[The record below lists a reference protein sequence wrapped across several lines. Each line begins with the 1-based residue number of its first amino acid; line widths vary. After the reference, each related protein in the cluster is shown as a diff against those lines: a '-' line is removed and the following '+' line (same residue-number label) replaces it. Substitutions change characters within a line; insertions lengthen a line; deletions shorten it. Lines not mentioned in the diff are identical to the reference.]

1 MDIDG
6 GKRDDPN
13 GELRMQIIATSRDAM
28 SLWISHLLSRCL
40 DNPQGA
46 TEQEAWRA
54 FASGV
59 TLWTNTSLLVPRAV
73 DLVLPLWLA
82 MTRDTSMAIAIK
94 HACGDIS
101 EEVHSVVYSLFMASC
116 LDTSVAS
123 LAGVLHRDK
132 VSGSNQ
138 LPDLPQVRA
147 RLLLVQDEVVQT
159 ALCHIEDKLAGKP
172 ITWSLMR
179 RPIQLLCVLLS
190 SRGFSSH
197 PELVSRRAIEC
208 VVRIYNRLLREG
220 PSRKHPD
227 RTALLFSV
235 HHCTWFLEFVFL
247 RPDRVRWIS
256 VAIKAGLL
264 KAIAKS
270 SPWMREQGISFQALA
285 SCVGPVENRL
295 QFFNDVILAH
305 LAIYPVF
312 KSVHDVV
319 SEMPSPEVEKQQLDG
334 KISGTLR
341 RWRDADSK
349 IFKVEMDSLLDD
361 KHFCQNLE
369 VQQST
374 RATSHS

>member
-1 MDIDG
+1 VIDIHD
-6 GKRDDPN
+6 GKRDDRN
-13 GELRMQIIATSRDAM
+13 GELRMQIIATSRDAI

-59 TLWTNTSLLVPRAV
+59 ALWTNTSLLVPRAV
-73 DLVLPLWLA
+73 DLVVPLWVA
-82 MTRDTSMAIAIK
+82 MIRDTSMAIAIK
-94 HACGDIS
+94 YACSDIS
-101 EEVHSVVYSLFMASC
+101 EEVHDAVYSLFLASC

-123 LAGVLHRDK
+123 LADVLHRDK

-159 ALCHIEDKLAGKP
+159 VLRHIEDKLAGKP
-172 ITWSLMR
+172 FSWSVMR

-197 PELVSRRAIEC
+197 PELVSRRSIEG
-208 VVRIYNRLLREG
+208 VVRIYNLLLREG

-227 RTALLFSV
+227 RPALLFSV
-235 HHCTWFLEFVFL
+235 HHCTWFLEFAFL

-270 SPWMREQGISFQALA
+270 SPWMREQGSSFQALA

-295 QFFNDVILAH
+295 QFFNDVIHAH

-312 KSVHDVV
+312 SAVHDVA
-319 SEMPSPEVEKQQLDG
+319 SEIPSVAAEKQLLDA

-341 RWRDADSK
+341 RWREAYIK
-349 IFKVEMDSLLDD
+349 IFKEETDSLIED
-361 KHFCQNLE
+361 KHYCQNTE
-369 VQQST
+369 VRQST
-374 RATSHS
+374 RRTS